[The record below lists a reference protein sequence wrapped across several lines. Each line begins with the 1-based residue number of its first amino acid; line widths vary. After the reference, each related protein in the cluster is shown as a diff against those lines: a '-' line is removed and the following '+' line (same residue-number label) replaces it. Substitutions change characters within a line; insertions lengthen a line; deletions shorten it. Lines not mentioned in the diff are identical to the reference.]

1 MPTGRASHVGAFS
14 RTGSAPPPARFLQ
27 ACWNT
32 TAARDRA
39 LAFRYLRLQYRVSS
53 GRAPAA
59 CNVCHAH
66 LVRCLFRKTRR
77 RHRCAPSA
85 GMRCDLPAS
94 SRQCGPCLGWSST
107 YADAAD
113 TSEPPIASPSRR
125 HRSGFD
131 RRAEYDIPCFVPA
144 LANANDQAWTTSKDG
159 ACPTWKPMWR
169 RLPTWNGLPVVDC
182 VSVPGNG

>member
-1 MPTGRASHVGAFS
+1 MPTGRASHLGAFPEPVALFELL
-14 RTGSAPPPARFLQ
+14 RNDPPPARFFQ

-39 LAFRYLRLQYRVSS
+39 LAFRYLRLQYWVSS

-66 LVRCLFRKTRR
+66 LVRCLCRKTRR
-77 RHRCAPSA
+77 RHRCAPSV

-125 HRSGFD
+125 HHRSGFD
-131 RRAEYDIPCFVPA
+131 RNAARYSLFRAGSANSNDFKTSRYD
-144 LANANDQAWTTSKDG
+144 G
-159 ACPTWKPMWR
+159 
-169 RLPTWNGLPVVDC
+169 G
-182 VSVPGNG
+182 

>member
-14 RTGSAPPPARFLQ
+14 RTGSAIRAASRRSPPARFLQ

-53 GRAPAA
+53 GRAAAA

-85 GMRCDLPAS
+85 GMRCGLPAS

-131 RRAEYDIPCFVPA
+131 RNAAHDIPYFVPA
-144 LANANDQAWTTSKDG
+144 PPIPMISRPPGMMAAKVQSQSKKSTAGSQSGERD
-159 ACPTWKPMWR
+159 
-169 RLPTWNGLPVVDC
+169 
-182 VSVPGNG
+182 